1 MRAVFVTRKSSG
13 DSCRAAVILPGASPH
28 RRTARW
34 RHARRRTSP
43 AQAGELLSD
52 AGSRLDTVE
61 VQAFEEAFHGFICLT
76 DELFQRETLATKR
89 TAHEGLVAGTRD
101 LQLVIAFRTG
111 QCRLGLQNKT
121 CFLPCVLRNAHDA
134 APYAGTD
141 SGCQLFFFTQPLT
154 RFSVKIKAQAVRLAM
169 IYMLKIYLI
178 NSKH

>member
-1 MRAVFVTRKSSG
+1 MRAVFVTKKSSG
-13 DSCRAAVILPGASPH
+13 NSCRAAVILPGASPY

-34 RHARRRTSP
+34 RHARRRTAP

-61 VQAFEEAFHGFICLT
+61 VQAFEEAFHSFICLT

-111 QCRLGLQNKT
+111 QCRLGLPGCKIRHVSSLVCCGTHTMPPLMPGLTVAVN
-121 CFLPCVLRNAHDA
+121 CSFLH
-134 APYAGTD
+134 
-141 SGCQLFFFTQPLT
+141 S
-154 RFSVKIKAQAVRLAM
+154 RLPAF
-169 IYMLKIYLI
+169 LQR
-178 NSKH
+178 SKHRRRGWP

>member
-1 MRAVFVTRKSSG
+1 MYAGHSLSLPSSADTKTARMVRSMRAVFVTRKSSG
-13 DSCRAAVILPGASPH
+13 YSCRAAVILPGASPY

-34 RHARRRTSP
+34 RHAWRRTAP

-111 QCRLGLQNKT
+111 QCRLGL
-121 CFLPCVLRNAHDA
+121 P
-134 APYAGTD
+134 
-141 SGCQLFFFTQPLT
+141 GC
-154 RFSVKIKAQAVRLAM
+154 KIRHVSSLVC
-169 IYMLKIYLI
+169 
-178 NSKH
+178 